1 LIPVVKSGV
10 SVGVFQLLPGAGN
23 TRPGRNLPPHFH
35 RNFTQCQVTVI
46 LTGFLSPVFAFRLL
60 SGNVCPGLSSQVC
73 YHPDS
78 GLPVV
83 LLPELLPSEVL
94 ADGAPF
100 CPSYGLHCCFP
111 PMVKRFRLSPLSVS
125 GKFSVA
131 EAPCYLSAVWLN
143 LPKNTLQR
151 LVFVGFRRC
160 YPPGSGSGS
169 SGKRVFTRAVWL
181 ASQLSFAFLSLTF
194 RKQGSGRESHIEI
207 LVLKTNAKPVPASRH
222 KAKMAHISVFSKPF
236 GHQR

>member
-1 LIPVVKSGV
+1 
-10 SVGVFQLLPGAGN
+10 
-23 TRPGRNLPPHFH
+23 
-35 RNFTQCQVTVI
+35 
-46 LTGFLSPVFAFRLL
+46 
-60 SGNVCPGLSSQVC
+60 VC

-194 RKQGSGRESHIEI
+194 SLPS
-207 LVLKTNAKPVPASRH
+207 LLPDDLSRRV
-222 KAKMAHISVFSKPF
+222 ALATPRSPSVAVFSRYSLLVAEPF
-236 GHQR
+236 LLRGVSL

>member
-1 LIPVVKSGV
+1 MTFSKTKMGTIIADRSH
-10 SVGVFQLLPGAGN
+10 STA
-23 TRPGRNLPPHFH
+23 FH
-35 RNFTQCQVTVI
+35 RNFPQRQATVI

-194 RKQGSGRESHIEI
+194 RTVFYRSPDGSKIIRI
-207 LVLKTNAKPVPASRH
+207 LHLCN
-222 KAKMAHISVFSKPF
+222 FSGIYFTK
-236 GHQR
+236 RN